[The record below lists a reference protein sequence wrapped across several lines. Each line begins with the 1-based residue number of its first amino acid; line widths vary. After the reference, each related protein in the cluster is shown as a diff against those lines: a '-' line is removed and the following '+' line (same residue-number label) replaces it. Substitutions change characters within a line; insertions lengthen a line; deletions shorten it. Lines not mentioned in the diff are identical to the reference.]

1 MLFRSS
7 KLREVHPELQ
17 PVASGSGTHMDEL
30 VLPSATL
37 VKKSKDELNREADG
51 FARRGS
57 TVRLCFSAWKK
68 RWSDTAAW
76 RDACRRSDAYKQKL
90 HESDSGG
97 LSQSSSFKRR
107 RESNEHVKVEP
118 ARLRRRLKASKA
130 TDPND
135 PFTDDQRVRRLTQ
148 VIIAAI
154 SRSYYQNI

>member
-1 MLFRSS
+1 
-7 KLREVHPELQ
+7 
-17 PVASGSGTHMDEL
+17 MDEL
-30 VLPSATL
+30 VLPSAAI
-37 VKKSKDELNREADG
+37 VKKSKDELNREADD

-97 LSQSSSFKRR
+97 GLSQSSSFKRR

-130 TDPND
+130 SDPND

-148 VIIAAI
+148 VIIAVI
-154 SRSYYQNI
+154 SRANYQNI